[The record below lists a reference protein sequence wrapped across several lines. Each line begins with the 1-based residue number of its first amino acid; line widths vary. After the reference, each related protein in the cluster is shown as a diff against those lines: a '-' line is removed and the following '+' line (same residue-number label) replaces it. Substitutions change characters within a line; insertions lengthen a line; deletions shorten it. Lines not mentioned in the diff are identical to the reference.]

1 MGNCHGKSSNNNN
14 NNNNNNNDNFNRAV
28 NEEEDDDIKND
39 NIEVI
44 SDELVSQIPSPPS
57 NLEELS
63 NTGCTLMAVFTDS
76 FKLKISLTAP
86 IEMALRCL
94 CGLAIMYSKVLIKPN
109 TNTNLTYFAIV
120 FIIYTI
126 IYY

>member
-1 MGNCHGKSSNNNN
+1 MGNCCIKSELSNISVSEFK
-14 NNNNNNNDNFNRAV
+14 DNPLNKSIKDDVNNRAV

-39 NIEVI
+39 IIEVI
-44 SDELVSQIPSPPS
+44 SDELVSKIPSPPS

-63 NTGCTLMAVFTDS
+63 NAGCTLMAVFTDS

-109 TNTNLTYFAIV
+109 TNTN
-120 FIIYTI
+120 FIL
-126 IYY
+126 